1 MQQFIQLMQQQL
13 YLCSIA
19 TQLCINILITTKFY
33 FMTRYN
39 IFGQVHKGLRAL
51 LYETAL
57 RLQQTDFINA
67 EEAEASL
74 TQVQTVIDLFDSH
87 AHTEDTM
94 VFAAIQQAEPSLVNV
109 FEQEHEEDHALGQR
123 MRGLLTAFTH
133 AVSSDDKAAV
143 GVAIT
148 QSFIDFMIFNLKHMA
163 KEEIIIND
171 ALWKYYSDF
180 ELHSITQKIVA
191 GIPPQTM
198 AHFSRWMMR
207 GLSNIEITAWLKEIK
222 NNAPDFIFQSLMQ
235 TAVQELEE
243 QRWQLV
249 QEAITE
255 GAMLA

>member
-1 MQQFIQLMQQQL
+1 MQQQL
-13 YLCSIA
+13 YLCSI
-19 TQLCINILITTKFY
+19 TMQFCINILITTKFY

-39 IFGQVHKGLRAL
+39 IFGQVHKGLRAM

-57 RLQQTDFINA
+57 RLQQTDFVNP

-74 TQVQTVIDLFDSH
+74 ALVEVVTDLFDSH

-94 VFAAIQQAEPSLVNV
+94 VFAAIQQSEPSLVYV
-109 FEQEHEEDHALGQR
+109 FEQEHEEDHALAQR

-133 AVSSDDKAAV
+133 AVTSDDKTAV

-163 KEEIIIND
+163 KEESIIND

-180 ELHSITQKIVA
+180 DLHGITQKIVA
-191 GIPPQTM
+191 AIPPPTM

-207 GLSNIEITAWLKEIK
+207 GLSNNEITAWMKEVK

-235 TAVQELEE
+235 TAAQELDE
-243 QRWQLV
+243 QRWLLV